1 MADRNELLQ
10 EKAGLVQQ
18 QQEILNSANAR
29 IEELV
34 KPIREET
41 DAAITPLSARVAEI
55 NTELLNAVAK
65 QKKFTLFQSFRN
77 KHSYKS
83 RFIDY

>member
-1 MADRNELLQ
+1 MADRTELLQ

-18 QQEILNSANAR
+18 QQDILNAANAK

-41 DAAITPLSARVAEI
+41 DAAITPLSTRVAAI
-55 NTELLNAVAK
+55 NTELLNALDSEAGI
-65 QKKFTLFQSFRN
+65 N
-77 KHSYKS
+77 HSGEAEACPA
-83 RFIDY
+83 

>member
-10 EKAGLVQQ
+10 EKAGLVKQQ
-18 QQEILNSANAR
+18 HEILNSANSR

-55 NTELLNAVAK
+55 NNQLLNDLDREAGISHGGEAEACPA
-65 QKKFTLFQSFRN
+65 
-77 KHSYKS
+77 
-83 RFIDY
+83 

>member
-10 EKAGLVQQ
+10 EKAGLVKQ

-29 IEELV
+29 IEEFV

-55 NTELLNAVAK
+55 NVELLNALDSEAGISHDGNVEACPA
-65 QKKFTLFQSFRN
+65 
-77 KHSYKS
+77 
-83 RFIDY
+83 

>member
-41 DAAITPLSARVAEI
+41 DAAITPLSTRVAAI
-55 NTELLNAVAK
+55 NLSLI
-65 QKKFTLFQSFRN
+65 
-77 KHSYKS
+77 H
-83 RFIDY
+83 I

>member
-41 DAAITPLSARVAEI
+41 DAAITPLSTRVAEI
-55 NTELLNAVAK
+55 NTELLNALDSEAGI
-65 QKKFTLFQSFRN
+65 N
-77 KHSYKS
+77 HSGEAEACPA
-83 RFIDY
+83 

>member
-10 EKAGLVQQ
+10 EKAGLIKQ

-29 IEELV
+29 IEEFV

-41 DAAITPLSARVAEI
+41 DAAITPLSTRVAAI
-55 NTELLNAVAK
+55 NTELLNALDTEAGI
-65 QKKFTLFQSFRN
+65 N
-77 KHSYKS
+77 HSGEAEACPA
-83 RFIDY
+83 

>member
-29 IEELV
+29 IEEFV

-41 DAAITPLSARVAEI
+41 DAAVKPLSARVAEI
-55 NTELLNAVAK
+55 NVELLNALDSEAGI
-65 QKKFTLFQSFRN
+65 THN
-77 KHSYKS
+77 
-83 RFIDY
+83 IGE

>member
-10 EKAGLVQQ
+10 EKAGLVKQ

-29 IEELV
+29 IEEFV

-41 DAAITPLSARVAEI
+41 DAAITPLSTRVAEI
-55 NTELLNAVAK
+55 NVELLNGLDSEAGISHDGNVEACPA
-65 QKKFTLFQSFRN
+65 
-77 KHSYKS
+77 
-83 RFIDY
+83 

>member
-29 IEELV
+29 IEEFV

-41 DAAITPLSARVAEI
+41 DAAVKPLSARVAEI
-55 NTELLNAVAK
+55 NVELLNALDSEAGI
-65 QKKFTLFQSFRN
+65 S
-77 KHSYKS
+77 HGGEAEACPA
-83 RFIDY
+83 

>member
-18 QQEILNSANAR
+18 QQDILNAANAK
-29 IEELV
+29 IEEFV

-41 DAAITPLSARVAEI
+41 DAAITLLSTRVAAI
-55 NTELLNAVAK
+55 NTELLNALDTEAGI
-65 QKKFTLFQSFRN
+65 N
-77 KHSYKS
+77 HGGEAEACPA
-83 RFIDY
+83 

>member
-10 EKAGLVQQ
+10 EKAGLIKQ

-29 IEELV
+29 IEEFV

-41 DAAITPLSARVAEI
+41 DAAVKPLSARVAEI
-55 NTELLNAVAK
+55 NVELLNALDSEAGI
-65 QKKFTLFQSFRN
+65 THN
-77 KHSYKS
+77 
-83 RFIDY
+83 IGE

>member
-29 IEELV
+29 IEEFV

-41 DAAITPLSARVAEI
+41 DAALSPLSTRVAEI
-55 NTELLNAVAK
+55 NVELLNALDSEAGINHDGNVEACPA
-65 QKKFTLFQSFRN
+65 
-77 KHSYKS
+77 
-83 RFIDY
+83 

>member
-10 EKAGLVQQ
+10 EKAGLVKQ

-29 IEELV
+29 IEEFV

-41 DAAITPLSARVAEI
+41 DAAISPLSTRVAEI
-55 NTELLNAVAK
+55 NVELLNALDSEAGI
-65 QKKFTLFQSFRN
+65 S
-77 KHSYKS
+77 HGGEAEACPA
-83 RFIDY
+83 

>member
-55 NTELLNAVAK
+55 NVELLNALDSEAGINHDGNVEACPA
-65 QKKFTLFQSFRN
+65 
-77 KHSYKS
+77 
-83 RFIDY
+83 

>member
-10 EKAGLVQQ
+10 EKAGLVKQ

-29 IEELV
+29 IEEFV

-55 NTELLNAVAK
+55 NVELLNALGSEAGISHDGNVEACPA
-65 QKKFTLFQSFRN
+65 
-77 KHSYKS
+77 
-83 RFIDY
+83 

>member
-10 EKAGLVQQ
+10 EKAGLVKQ

-29 IEELV
+29 IEEFV

-41 DAAITPLSARVAEI
+41 DAAISPLSTRVAEI
-55 NTELLNAVAK
+55 NVELLNALDSEAGISHDGNVEACPA
-65 QKKFTLFQSFRN
+65 
-77 KHSYKS
+77 
-83 RFIDY
+83 

>member
-10 EKAGLVQQ
+10 EKAGLIKQ

-29 IEELV
+29 IEEFV

-41 DAAITPLSARVAEI
+41 DAAITPLSTRVAEI
-55 NTELLNAVAK
+55 NVELLNALDSEAGINHDGNVEACPA
-65 QKKFTLFQSFRN
+65 
-77 KHSYKS
+77 
-83 RFIDY
+83 

>member
-10 EKAGLVQQ
+10 EKAGLVKQ

-29 IEELV
+29 IEEFV

-41 DAAITPLSARVAEI
+41 DAAITPLSTRVAEI
-55 NTELLNAVAK
+55 NVELLNALDTEAGI
-65 QKKFTLFQSFRN
+65 N
-77 KHSYKS
+77 HSGEAEACPA
-83 RFIDY
+83 

>member
-1 MADRNELLQ
+1 MADRTELLQ

-18 QQEILNSANAR
+18 QQDILNAANAK

-41 DAAITPLSARVAEI
+41 DAAITPLSTRVAAI
-55 NTELLNAVAK
+55 NTDLLNALDSEAGI
-65 QKKFTLFQSFRN
+65 S
-77 KHSYKS
+77 HGGEAEACPA
-83 RFIDY
+83 

>member
-29 IEELV
+29 IEEFV

-55 NTELLNAVAK
+55 NVELLNALDSEAGINHDGNVEACPA
-65 QKKFTLFQSFRN
+65 
-77 KHSYKS
+77 
-83 RFIDY
+83 

>member
-10 EKAGLVQQ
+10 EKAGLIKQ

-29 IEELV
+29 IEEFV

-41 DAAITPLSARVAEI
+41 DAAITPLSTRVAEI
-55 NTELLNAVAK
+55 NVELLNGLDSEAGISHDGNVEACPA
-65 QKKFTLFQSFRN
+65 
-77 KHSYKS
+77 
-83 RFIDY
+83 

>member
-10 EKAGLVQQ
+10 EKAGLIKQ

-29 IEELV
+29 IEEFV

-55 NTELLNAVAK
+55 NVELLNALDSEAGINHDGNVEACPA
-65 QKKFTLFQSFRN
+65 
-77 KHSYKS
+77 
-83 RFIDY
+83 

>member
-29 IEELV
+29 IEEFV

-41 DAAITPLSARVAEI
+41 DAAITPLSTRVAEI
-55 NTELLNAVAK
+55 NVELLNGLDSEAGISHDGNVEACPA
-65 QKKFTLFQSFRN
+65 
-77 KHSYKS
+77 
-83 RFIDY
+83 

>member
-1 MADRNELLQ
+1 MAARNELLQ

-34 KPIREET
+34 KPIREQT

-55 NTELLNAVAK
+55 NTELLNALDSEAGI
-65 QKKFTLFQSFRN
+65 S
-77 KHSYKS
+77 HGGEAEACPA
-83 RFIDY
+83 

>member
-10 EKAGLVQQ
+10 EKAGLIKQ

-29 IEELV
+29 IEEFV

-41 DAAITPLSARVAEI
+41 DAAVNPLAARVAEI
-55 NTELLNAVAK
+55 NVELLNALDSEAGI
-65 QKKFTLFQSFRN
+65 T
-77 KHSYKS
+77 HGGEAEACPA
-83 RFIDY
+83 

>member
-29 IEELV
+29 IEEFV

-41 DAAITPLSARVAEI
+41 DAAITPLSTRVAAI
-55 NTELLNAVAK
+55 NTELLNALDTEAGI
-65 QKKFTLFQSFRN
+65 N
-77 KHSYKS
+77 HSGEAEACPA
-83 RFIDY
+83 

>member
-10 EKAGLVQQ
+10 EKAGLVKQ

-29 IEELV
+29 IEEFV

-41 DAAITPLSARVAEI
+41 DAAITPLSTRVAEI
-55 NTELLNAVAK
+55 NVELLNALDSEAGISHDGNVEACPA
-65 QKKFTLFQSFRN
+65 
-77 KHSYKS
+77 
-83 RFIDY
+83 

>member
-10 EKAGLVQQ
+10 EKAGLIKQ

-29 IEELV
+29 IEEFV

-41 DAAITPLSARVAEI
+41 DAAITPLSTRVAEI
-55 NTELLNAVAK
+55 NVELLNALDSEAGISHDGNVEACPA
-65 QKKFTLFQSFRN
+65 
-77 KHSYKS
+77 
-83 RFIDY
+83 

>member
-10 EKAGLVQQ
+10 EKAGLIKQ

-29 IEELV
+29 IEEFV

-41 DAAITPLSARVAEI
+41 DAAITPLSTRVAEI
-55 NTELLNAVAK
+55 NVELLNALDSEACISHDGNVEACPA
-65 QKKFTLFQSFRN
+65 
-77 KHSYKS
+77 
-83 RFIDY
+83 

>member
-1 MADRNELLQ
+1 MADRTELLQ

-18 QQEILNSANAR
+18 QQDILNAANAK

-41 DAAITPLSARVAEI
+41 DAAISPLSTRVAEI
-55 NTELLNAVAK
+55 NVELLNALDSEAGI
-65 QKKFTLFQSFRN
+65 S
-77 KHSYKS
+77 HGGEAEACPA
-83 RFIDY
+83 

>member
-29 IEELV
+29 IEEFV

-41 DAAITPLSARVAEI
+41 DAAITPLSTRVAEI
-55 NTELLNAVAK
+55 NVELLNALDSEAGI
-65 QKKFTLFQSFRN
+65 N
-77 KHSYKS
+77 H
-83 RFIDY
+83 D